1 MKFLFHKLH
10 SSAGLHLLACA
21 FYRSPGEKEVWGFL
35 KVMFEEDGDAR
46 TKLLSHLG
54 FTLPVDEKDT
64 MQNDISE
71 QVNALALDEDL
82 SGKEA
87 VNKENLMHVTDNG
100 EDFFNNLPSP
110 KADTPVSTSVSSF
123 AVDESVDVKES
134 QPEVDVQEENAD
146 TSFDE
151 TVQRALVV
159 GDYKGA
165 VAQCI
170 SANRMADAL
179 VIAHVGGASL
189 WEQTRDQYLKTSQF
203 SYLRVRSIYII
214 SVIFQNGDKSMLMKI

>member
-1 MKFLFHKLH
+1 ML
-10 SSAGLHLLACA
+10 
-21 FYRSPGEKEVWGFL
+21 
-35 KVMFEEDGDAR
+35 EEDGDAR

-54 FTLPVDEKDT
+54 FSLPVEEKET

-71 QVNALALDEDL
+71 QVNALALDENL
-82 SGKEA
+82 SGREA
-87 VNKENLMHVTDNG
+87 AANGENLMHAMDNG

-110 KADTPVSTSVSSF
+110 KADTPVSTSVNSF
-123 AVDESVDVKES
+123 DVGESVDVKES
-134 QPEVDVQEENAD
+134 QPEMDVQEESAD

-170 SANRMADAL
+170 SANRLADAL

-189 WEQTRDQYLKTSQF
+189 WEQTRDKYLKTSHS
-203 SYLRVRSIYII
+203 SYLKVRSIYKMV
-214 SVIFQNGDKSMLMKI
+214 VIF